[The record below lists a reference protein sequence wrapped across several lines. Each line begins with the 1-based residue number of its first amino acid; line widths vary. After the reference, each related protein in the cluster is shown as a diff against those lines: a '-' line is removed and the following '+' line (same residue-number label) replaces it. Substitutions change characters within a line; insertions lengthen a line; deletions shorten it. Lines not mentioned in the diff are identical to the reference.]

1 MSRTSKVRKGG
12 PAVAQAPT
20 AAPAPAS
27 YRAPGIARR
36 ARLLQAARQLLRTHD
51 LDRLSLAD
59 VAAKARIPKGSAYH
73 YYGDILDVY
82 AQLLAVIDEELLED
96 ARRPLRSASIR
107 CWADVVATLIRRA
120 VRYYAA
126 DPAARQLILS
136 AKAPPV
142 LKLRD
147 RNNDIQIGS
156 VFVRHFETHFVLPA
170 RPRQAAIFYRAVEIA
185 DLMFSL
191 SILEH
196 GRITGE
202 MAAEAVRAMVGYLGG
217 YYPAVLPLRP
227 DVGTPAGTPA
237 GTSAG
242 TSAGKLAKTSAREP
256 RGASRS

>member
-1 MSRTSKVRKGG
+1 MSRISKDKERG
-12 PAVAQAPT
+12 PAAGKAPMT
-20 AAPAPAS
+20 AAAPAS
-27 YRAPGIARR
+27 FRAPGIARR

-82 AQLLAVIDEELLED
+82 SQLLAVIDEELLED
-96 ARRPLRSASIR
+96 ARRPLRRASIR
-107 CWADVVATLIRRA
+107 CWADVVSTLIGRA

-147 RNNDIQIGS
+147 RNNDIQIGG
-156 VFVRHFETHFVLPA
+156 VFARHFETHFVLPA
-170 RPRQAAIFYRAVEIA
+170 RQRQSAIFYRAVEIA

-202 MAAEAVRAMVGYLGG
+202 MSAEAVRAMVGYLGS

-227 DVGTPAGTPA
+227 DAA
-237 GTSAG
+237 RSAG
-242 TSAGKLAKTSAREP
+242 TSTRDPGR
-256 RGASRS
+256 ASRS

>member
-1 MSRTSKVRKGG
+1 MSRTSKDRKGG

-20 AAPAPAS
+20 AAPAS

-36 ARLLQAARQLLRTHD
+36 ARQLQAARQLLRTHD

-227 DVGTPAGTPA
+227 DAGTP
-237 GTSAG
+237 AG

-256 RGASRS
+256 RRASRS